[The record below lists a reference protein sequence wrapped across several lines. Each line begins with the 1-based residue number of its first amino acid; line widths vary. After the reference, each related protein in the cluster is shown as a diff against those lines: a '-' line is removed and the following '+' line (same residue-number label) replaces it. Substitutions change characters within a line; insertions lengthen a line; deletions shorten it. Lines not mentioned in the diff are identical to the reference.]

1 MLQDY
6 PKLHEALKKF
16 AIKYCDNHFKYLYE
30 ADVQVLLSRHLES
43 AFHEPHEINRE
54 QTHYPSLK
62 PIQSMD
68 IGKVHREYP
77 TGILYDNVVLGK
89 PLQLKKDDKNTP
101 NNFYEN
107 GYRQPVRYAIELKL
121 VPLYLLPRTKG
132 ADDSM
137 DDYKRFVG
145 YVKPDNKKKSKL
157 DLLKKYQTT
166 SLEYGLQLTLFQS
179 LEDQEI
185 FLKNHNPDHRNPKY
199 KSWFARF
206 RELIR
211 KHDNV
216 GYYYVDLASKS
227 VKPVYPQ

>member
-1 MLQDY
+1 MLQNH
-6 PKLHEALKKF
+6 PKLHEALSQF
-16 AIKYCDNHFKYLYE
+16 ALEYCDNPFKYLYE

-43 AFHEPHEINRE
+43 EFSASHKINRE
-54 QTHYPSLK
+54 QKHYPSLEK
-62 PIQSMD
+62 EKSMN
-68 IGKVHREYP
+68 IGKIHREYP
-77 TGILYDNVVLGK
+77 AGILFDNVVLGA
-89 PLQLKKDDKNTP
+89 PLQLEDDP
-101 NNFYEN
+101 RAPGQYFEN
-107 GYRQPVRYAIELKL
+107 WYHQPIRYAIELKL

-137 DDYKRFVG
+137 DDYQRFVG

-179 LEDQEI
+179 REDQEY
-185 FLKNHNPDHRNPKY
+185 FLKNHDPSCRPRY
-199 KSWFARF
+199 ESWFADF
-206 RELIR
+206 KELIR

-227 VKPVYPQ
+227 VKLVYPQ